1 MIKFEPVNTNPTTIQ
16 KVFLNSIH
24 VGNLVFNN
32 DDQTFVYESI
42 GGNRTIL
49 FQKKKS
55 YSQNQLLRESS
66 KSNAVGSMKPI
77 NMNKYIM
84 GAEIDVTP

>member
-49 FQKKKS
+49 FQKEELFAKLALEGKF
-55 YSQNQLLRESS
+55 
-66 KSNAVGSMKPI
+66 KA
-77 NMNKYIM
+77 
-84 GAEIDVTP
+84 